1 VASLFRRELAAR
13 ATDPANRRWVYAA
26 YDQLTDAVGPLARL
40 DPKDAGLVL
49 VESPA
54 KAARRPYHRQK
65 LALVLANGRRFA
77 LEQAERGVAVRHVV
91 ARDSLADALREA
103 VREIG
108 PMAAMEPAERE
119 LRVELAPLARA
130 GELALEPHGGWLT
143 THAEFLAS
151 QGGEAPFRMDAF
163 YRAVRRRTGWL
174 MERGKP
180 IGGRFSFDGENR
192 EPWRGEPAAPPSLEF
207 EPDGLVHEVC
217 ELVATRYASHPGE
230 LNPRDLP
237 TSAADA
243 RALWRHF
250 LEHGLAH
257 FGPYEDAMA
266 RESLALFHAKV
277 AGLVN
282 LCRLLPG
289 ELCEDVLASS
299 ASLASVEGF
308 VRQVLGWREFVR
320 HVHLATDG
328 FRDLAPQFGGDDR
341 GRAPLVNGHAAP
353 NHLAADLPLPPAY
366 WGGVYG
372 GSASGLACLDHE
384 VASVWRTGY
393 GHHITRLMVLA
404 NVATLLGVRP
414 RELTDWFWCAYTDAY
429 DWVVE
434 PNVLGMGTF
443 AVGELMTTK
452 PYVSGA
458 PYVARQSDHCGA
470 CAFDP
475 KKDCPLTPLYWDF
488 LARNA
493 HELAGNQRIALP
505 LRSLAKRTQAQRARD
520 AALADLVRRRLAS
533 GARVAP
539 GDLDAADRRAR

>member
-1 VASLFRRELAAR
+1 VASFFRRELAAR
-13 ATDPANRRWVYAA
+13 ANDPAGRRWVYAA

-40 DPKDAGLVL
+40 DPNEAGLVL

-91 ARDSLADALREA
+91 AAGSIADALRA
-103 VREIG
+103 AARELG
-108 PMAAMEPAERE
+108 PLAAMEPAERE
-119 LRVELAPLARA
+119 LRVELAPLAA
-130 GELALEPHGGWLT
+130 EGALVFEPHGAWLT
-143 THAEFLAS
+143 THAEFQAS
-151 QGGEAPFRMDAF
+151 QGGAPPYRMDAF
-163 YRAVRRRTGWL
+163 YRAVRKRTGWL
-174 MERGKP
+174 MDGGKP
-180 IGGRFSFDGENR
+180 QGGRFSFDGENR
-192 EPWRGEPAAPPSLEF
+192 EPWRGDPPAPALLEF

-217 ELVATRYASHPGE
+217 DLVATRFAAHPGA

-237 TSAADA
+237 TRAADA

-250 LEHGLAH
+250 MEHGLAH

-266 RESLALFHAKV
+266 RGEVALFHARV
-277 AGLVN
+277 SALLN
-282 LCRLLPG
+282 LTRLLPVD
-289 ELCEDVLASS
+289 LCEDVLGSS
-299 ASLASVEGF
+299 APLASIEGF

-328 FRDLAPQFGGDDR
+328 FRLVGPVVGGP
-341 GRAPLVNGHAAP
+341 GVGGHAAP

-366 WGGVYG
+366 WGR
-372 GSASGLACLDHE
+372 ASGLACLDHE

-404 NVATLLGVRP
+404 NVATLLGASP

-443 AVGELMTTK
+443 AVGDLMTTK

-458 PYVARQSDHCGA
+458 PYLARQSDHCGA

-475 KKDCPLTPLYWDF
+475 KKDCPLTPLYWHF

-493 HELAGNQRIALP
+493 ERLAGNQRLAMP
-505 LRSLAKRTQAQRARD
+505 LASLRKRTAEQRGRD
-520 AALADLVRRRLAS
+520 AALAGRVRERLAA
-533 GARVAP
+533 GAPVEPR
-539 GDLDAADRRAR
+539 DLAAE